1 MKQKNVKAGV
11 RVVHKGTG
19 TNPERVGALGTILRG
34 GTYLSRHT
42 TCTVGGN
49 SEFNVSSS
57 GTYGAEDIKDL
68 RIVK

>member
-19 TNPERVGALGTILRG
+19 RNPERIGALGTILREG
-34 GTYLSRHT
+34 RSFPH
-42 TCTVGGN
+42 VPHVQWDN
-49 SEFNVSSS
+49 SEFNVSSD
-57 GTYGAEDIKDL
+57 GTYGAANIKQL

>member
-11 RVVHKGTG
+11 RVEHKGTG
-19 TNPERVGALGTILRG
+19 VNPERIGALGTILREG
-34 GTYLSRHT
+34 RRFPHVLH
-42 TCTVGGN
+42 VQWDN